1 MKAFPVALTLIVVAS
16 VLAAAPLVQSSA
28 ASRASIAKSVVSSSS
43 PTSTVPFFPNIKI
56 TDGTSPYDW
65 QVEPTMV
72 VNKTGTVFVGWKETN
87 GPEAAGY
94 RVGSS
99 FSTDQGTTWAKN
111 ILMNQTH
118 PNQNCRDSDP
128 WMSLDPNDRVHFA
141 YLEYDPNSGSSPPC
155 NSGLDV
161 SNTTNGQDW
170 GGVHYVQGFGGLVDK
185 DSITFDSSGRLYA
198 TWDEGNI
205 LALTWSDDDGNH
217 WVPIQDPG
225 NVGFGVLGAV
235 VGTFGTS
242 SVYLAWWDFSTDNIM
257 FEASN
262 DRGQTWGPQ
271 IRVNSAGGSAQ
282 QVGPWQIPIPAMNVD
297 PNSGGIAIAWPDV
310 RNGNQDIFFAYS
322 TDGGATW
329 GTNHKINDDAGSTSQ
344 WMVDLAIDGTGKV
357 HAAWEDGRTGAWNIF
372 YANSTDRGA
381 TWTTNL
387 RVSSEGT
394 SGTYNRPGDYF
405 SIEAGPNDYVY
416 VIWTDGRGQNFDIY
430 YARNPGFPGATLMA
444 STNPAGLK
452 VQIDGVTYT
461 SPAQKTVVIGS
472 VHTIGAPDPQPP
484 SGSTSRYLWTSW
496 SDGGAQT
503 HSLTM
508 DSDTNVVATFKKQF
522 LARFAASPSGPSVLV
537 DNVSYGAPAS
547 LWWDQ
552 GTAHWL
558 EAPSPQ
564 PTDSNSRFVF
574 VSWNDGGGRA
584 HGVTANKTINTT
596 ATFQPE
602 RALVIQTDPQGLKF
616 TLDGGPPQSAPAT
629 FWLNRNSTHS
639 IAVDTLQTGAPGVRY
654 RFLEWKEDHGAPS
667 HNITMSAGMTLTAR
681 FNTEFFLTVVS
692 RDPLSTGEDWYIAG
706 SPAQASISNP
716 VQTVGP
722 GERLLFQG
730 WGGDATG
737 NGTTSDKILMDGPK
751 TAIAIFGTQYYLD
764 VQSQYGVVGGSGWY
778 FAGRIVNATAPATL
792 PLSSGSRRAFN
803 GWSGDASGSSTT
815 SAPIIMN
822 GPKLATANWKL
833 QYNLRIDT
841 AYGTPLTAGWYDAG
855 TQTTARL
862 DVGTISLGNGA
873 RALFQGWFGDASG
886 TDSSGSSAIT
896 MDRAHLVV
904 AAWQVQYYLT
914 VETAFGSASGS
925 GWYAGGS
932 FGIASVN
939 SSMIPVSGTERQA
952 FAGWSGDATGSSG
965 TLSNPIVMDGP
976 KTAHATWTVQYLVR
990 VDSDIQ
996 VQIDGGGWYAA
1007 GTQATLRAPQEVA
1020 SGGQT
1025 YRFSGWTGD
1034 VTSSATEVSVTVNG
1048 PLVVH
1053 ANWATVG
1060 ILGSPTVTY
1069 SLIVVIVV
1077 IAIVI
1082 ALVVARSR
1090 RRRE

>member
-1 MKAFPVALTLIVVAS
+1 
-16 VLAAAPLVQSSA
+16 
-28 ASRASIAKSVVSSSS
+28 
-43 PTSTVPFFPNIKI
+43 
-56 TDGTSPYDW
+56 
-65 QVEPTMV
+65 MV
-72 VNKTGTVFVGWKETN
+72 VNKTGTVFVGWKETT
-87 GPEAAGY
+87 GAETAGY
-94 RVGSS
+94 RVGASY
-99 FSTDQGTTWAKN
+99 STDQGNTWAPN

-118 PNQNCRDSDP
+118 SNQNCRDSDP
-128 WMSLDPNDRVHFA
+128 WMDLDPNDRVHFA
-141 YLEYDPNSGSSPPC
+141 YLEYDPNGGSSPPC
-155 NSGLDV
+155 SSGFDV

-170 GGVHYVQGFGGLVDK
+170 GGVHYIQGFGGLVDK

-198 TWDEGNI
+198 TWDEGNV

-217 WVPIQDPG
+217 WAPIRNPG
-225 NVGFGVLGAV
+225 NVSLGVIGAV

-242 SVYLAWWDFSTDNIM
+242 SVYLTWWDFSTDNIM

-271 IRVNSAGGSAQ
+271 IRVNSQGGSAQ

-297 PNSGGIAIAWPDV
+297 PNSGGIAIAWPDS
-310 RNGNQDIFFAYS
+310 RNGNQDILFAYS

-344 WMVDLAIDGTGKV
+344 WMVDLAIDSTGKV

-387 RVSSEGT
+387 RVSSEDT
-394 SGTYNRPGDYF
+394 SGSYNRPGDYF
-405 SIEAGPNDYVY
+405 SLQSGPNDYIY
-416 VIWTDGRGQNFDIY
+416 VVWTDGRGQNFDIY
-430 YARNPGFPGATLMA
+430 YARNPGFPGATLTA

-508 DSDTNVVATFKKQF
+508 DNDTNVVATFKKQF
-522 LARFAASPSGPSVLV
+522 LARFAASQPGPYILV

-564 PTDSNSRFVF
+564 PTGNNSRFVF

-584 HGVTANKTINTT
+584 HRVTANKTINTT

-602 RALVIQTDPQGLKF
+602 RALVIQTDPQGLNF
-616 TLDGGPPQSAPAT
+616 TLDGLPPQSAPAT
-629 FWLNRNSTHS
+629 FWLNLNSTHS
-639 IAVDTLQTGAPGVRY
+639 VAVDTLQAGAPGVRY

-667 HNITMSAGMTLTAR
+667 HNITMGTGITLTAR
-681 FNTEFFLTVVS
+681 FKTEFFLTVVS
-692 RDPLSTGEDWYIAG
+692 RDPLSTGQDWYIAG
-706 SPAQASISNP
+706 SPAQATISNP

-722 GERLLFQG
+722 GERLQFKG

-737 NGTTSDKILMDGPK
+737 SGTTSDIILMDGPK

-764 VQSQYGVVGGSGWY
+764 VQSQYGVVSGSGWY
-778 FAGRIVNATAPATL
+778 FAGDIVNAIAPATL

-803 GWSGDASGSSTT
+803 GWSDGASGSGTT
-815 SAPIIMN
+815 SDPIVMN
-822 GPKLATANWKL
+822 GPKVATANWKL
-833 QYNLRIDT
+833 QYSLRIDT
-841 AYGTPLTAGWYDAG
+841 AYGTALTAGWYDAG
-855 TQTTARL
+855 AQTSARL
-862 DVGTISLGNGA
+862 NVGTVSLGDGA
-873 RALFQGWFGDASG
+873 RAQFQGWFEDASG
-886 TDSSGSSAIT
+886 TDSTGSSTIL
-896 MDRAHLVV
+896 MDRPHLVV
-904 AAWQVQYYLT
+904 AVWQVQYYLT
-914 VETAFGSASGS
+914 VETPYGTGSGS
-925 GWYAGGS
+925 GWYANGS
-932 FGIASVN
+932 FGLASVN
-939 SSMIPVSGTERQA
+939 ASIVPISGTQREA
-952 FAGWSGDATGSSG
+952 FDTWAGDASGSSG
-965 TLSNPIVMDGP
+965 ALSNPMVMDGP
-976 KTAHATWTVQYLVR
+976 KTAHATWHVEYLVR
-990 VDSDIQ
+990 VTSD
-996 VQIDGGGWYAA
+996 VPIDAGGWYAA

-1020 SGGQT
+1020 YGGQT

-1034 VTSSATEVSVTVNG
+1034 VTSSAIEVSVTVNG

>member
-1 MKAFPVALTLIVVAS
+1 
-16 VLAAAPLVQSSA
+16 
-28 ASRASIAKSVVSSSS
+28 
-43 PTSTVPFFPNIKI
+43 
-56 TDGTSPYDW
+56 
-65 QVEPTMV
+65 
-72 VNKTGTVFVGWKETN
+72 
-87 GPEAAGY
+87 
-94 RVGSS
+94 
-99 FSTDQGTTWAKN
+99 
-111 ILMNQTH
+111 MNQTH

-161 SNTTNGQDW
+161 NKTTNGQDW

-310 RNGNQDIFFAYS
+310 RNGNQDIFFP
-322 TDGGATW
+322 
-329 GTNHKINDDAGSTSQ
+329 H
-344 WMVDLAIDGTGKV
+344 
-357 HAAWEDGRTGAWNIF
+357 
-372 YANSTDRGA
+372 
-381 TWTTNL
+381 
-387 RVSSEGT
+387 
-394 SGTYNRPGDYF
+394 
-405 SIEAGPNDYVY
+405 
-416 VIWTDGRGQNFDIY
+416 
-430 YARNPGFPGATLMA
+430 
-444 STNPAGLK
+444 STNPAGIK

-522 LARFAASPSGPSVLV
+522 LARFAASPSGPSILV

-602 RALVIQTDPQGLKF
+602 PALVVQTDPQGLKF

-654 RFLEWKEDHGAPS
+654 RFLEWKEDHGDPS

-730 WGGDATG
+730 WGGDATC

-764 VQSQYGVVGGSGWY
+764 VQSQYGVVGGSGWD
-778 FAGRIVNATAPATL
+778 FAGRIVNPTAPATL
-792 PLSSGSRRAFN
+792 PLSSGSRRAFK
-803 GWSGDASGSSTT
+803 GWSGDASGSSPT

-822 GPKLATANWKL
+822 GAKLATAKWKI
-833 QYNLRIDT
+833 QYNNRIDT
-841 AYGTPLTAGWYDAG
+841 TYCTPLTAGWYDAG

-904 AAWQVQYYLT
+904 SAWQVHYYLT
-914 VETAFGSASGS
+914 VETGFGSGSGS

-996 VQIDGGGWYAA
+996 VQIDGGGWYAV

-1020 SGGQT
+1020 YGGQT
-1025 YRFSGWTGD
+1025 YRFSGWTGG

>member
-1 MKAFPVALTLIVVAS
+1 
-16 VLAAAPLVQSSA
+16 
-28 ASRASIAKSVVSSSS
+28 
-43 PTSTVPFFPNIKI
+43 
-56 TDGTSPYDW
+56 
-65 QVEPTMV
+65 MV
-72 VNKTGTVFVGWKETN
+72 VNKTGTVFVGWKETT
-87 GPEAAGY
+87 GAETAGY
-94 RVGSS
+94 RVGASY
-99 FSTDQGTTWAKN
+99 STDQGSTWARN

-128 WMSLDPNDRVHFA
+128 WMALDPNDRVHFA
-141 YLEYDPNSGSSPPC
+141 YLEYDPSGGSSPPC

-170 GGVHYVQGFGGLVDK
+170 GGVHYIQGFGGLVDK
-185 DSITFDSSGRLYA
+185 DSIMFDSSGRLYA

-217 WVPIQDPG
+217 WVPIQNPG
-225 NVGFGVLGAV
+225 NIGFGVLGAV

-242 SVYLAWWDFSTDNIM
+242 SVYLTWWDFSTDNIM
-257 FEASN
+257 FEASH

-271 IRVNSAGGSAQ
+271 IRVNTAGGSAQ

-344 WMVDLAIDGTGKV
+344 WMVDLAIDGSGKV

-372 YANSTDRGA
+372 YANSTNHGQ
-381 TWTTNL
+381 TWTTNV
-387 RVSSEGT
+387 RVSSEDT
-394 SGTYNRPGDYF
+394 PLSYNRPGDYF
-405 SIEAGPNDYVY
+405 SIQAGPNDYIY
-416 VIWTDGRGQNFDIY
+416 VVWTDGRGSDFDIY
-430 YARNPGFPGATLMA
+430 YARSPGFPAATLTA

-452 VQIDGVTYT
+452 VQIDGTTYT
-461 SPAQKTVVIGS
+461 SPAEKVVSLGS
-472 VHTIGAPDPQPP
+472 THSVSTPDPQAF
-484 SGSTSRYLWTSW
+484 GSSSRYLWTSW
-496 SDGGAQT
+496 SDGGART
-503 HSLTM
+503 HTVTL
-508 DSDTNVVATFKKQF
+508 DTDLSVVATFKKQF
-522 LARFAASPSGPSVLV
+522 QAKLAISPTGPPSPAILV
-537 DNVSYGAPAS
+537 DNASYLGPTT

-552 GTAHWL
+552 GSAHWL

-564 PTDSNSRFVF
+564 LITPDSRFVF
-574 VSWNDGGGRA
+574 VSWSDSGARA
-584 HGVTANKTINTT
+584 HGVTANAPVDVT

-602 RALVIQTDPQGLKF
+602 RTLLVQTDPEGLKF
-616 TLDGGPPQSAPAT
+616 SLDSAAPQPGPAT
-629 FWLNRNSTHS
+629 FWVALGSTHT
-639 IAVDTLQTGAPGVRY
+639 IAVDTLQSGAPGVQYRY
-654 RFLEWKEDHGAPS
+654 LEWSDHGGPT
-667 HNITMSAGMTLTAR
+667 HNITVNAGMALTAR
-681 FNTEFFLTVVS
+681 FKTEFYLTVDP
-692 RDPLSTGEDWYIAG
+692 RDPLSTGQGWYLSG
-706 SPAQASISNP
+706 STAYATVTNP
-716 VQTVGP
+716 IQSVGP
-722 GERLLFQG
+722 GERLAFHG
-730 WGGDATG
+730 WSGDATG
-737 NGTTSDKILMDGPK
+737 TGVTSDPILMDGPK
-751 TAIAIFGTQYYLD
+751 TATALFGTEYYLD
-764 VQSQYGVVGGSGWY
+764 VQSAYGTVIGTGWY
-778 FAGRIVNATAPATL
+778 ASGNTAYATAPVTV
-792 PLSSGSRRAFN
+792 PVSSGSRRAFN
-803 GWSGDASGSSTT
+803 GWSRDASGSGTT
-815 SAPIIMN
+815 SSPILMN
-822 GPKLATANWKL
+822 GPKVAIANWKL
-833 QYNLRIDT
+833 QFNLRIDT
-841 AYGTPLTAGWYDAG
+841 AYGTALTAGWYDAG

-862 DVGTISLGNGA
+862 DVGTVSLGDGA

-904 AAWQVQYYLT
+904 AVWQVQYYLT

-925 GWYAGGS
+925 GWYAAGS
-932 FGIASVN
+932 FGLALVN
-939 SSMIPVSGTERQA
+939 SSIIPVSGTERQA
-952 FAGWSGDATGSSG
+952 FAGWSGDASGSSG
-965 TLSNPIVMDGP
+965 ALSNPIPMDGP
-976 KTAHATWTVQYLVR
+976 KTAHATWKVEYLVR

-1025 YRFSGWTGD
+1025 YRFSGWTGG

-1060 ILGSPTVTY
+1060 ILGGTTVTY
-1069 SLIVVIVV
+1069 GLIIVVVV